1 MSRDLRR
8 YVRQTNVRLVVG
20 ALLLL
25 FLFGDGL
32 IYLIYGPA
40 AALTGFLC
48 LLGGMLPV
56 VLVVL
61 ALAIL
66 DWIARRA
73 NPEG

>member
-8 YVRQTNVRLVVG
+8 YARQTNVRLVVG

-25 FLFGDGL
+25 FLVGDGL

-48 LLGGMLPV
+48 ILGGLLPV
-56 VLVVL
+56 VLVIL

-73 NPEG
+73 NPE